1 MFYLRGKNK
10 AVENMKRTNAILLL
24 SCICLHASSAWGQ
37 SAEPTDSIV
46 HELQEVIVA
55 AKQPATT
62 LVGTTLVTSI
72 PGSNL
77 ADIGN
82 ALDVLAQLPMLRV
95 EDGKVSVIGKNNIEV
110 YIDGRPMR
118 DDEELRR
125 ILSSNLKKVEL
136 LMAPG
141 AAYESTTG
149 AVLRI
154 TTKRNFIQGLS
165 LTDQFQLM
173 RRRKWSL
180 TNLLGLSYRVGDW
193 ELFLDGSLTR
203 SNSLTKG
210 TTTNTLV
217 YDGQETVVGS
227 WQNNIYPTTAGSIK
241 VGFNYAKGS
250 RSLGAYYRYNPERGD
265 FSNDGAEWLDD
276 NAPLLRR
283 IDRRIR
289 AHSHLV
295 SLYYE
300 NTLADN
306 CLLHFDGDFRQSRDN
321 SGVATTYLEST
332 NPDVNSSS
340 LRKSTIWAGKLYLQ
354 FPLGKG
360 NLTVGTQDSYTC
372 TSLDYRMLN
381 EQVSQYIPSSL
392 TDARQTSA
400 ALFASWARMFGKF
413 SLSVGARYE
422 YVDYDFKVNGK
433 RDDEVSRR
441 DHLFTPDI
449 SLTYSFNDKAQ
460 ISLGYKMA
468 TVKPP
473 YSQLTGSLSY
483 TGLHEIEGGNPA
495 LRDEK
500 MHDVQLFG
508 MWNGFMLQADF
519 TRSLDAY
526 AFVKQLYPA
535 DNLQLL
541 MHPVNIDVSALNLYL
556 VWSKPVRRWTPNVT
570 LGMYRQWLTLGDTS
584 YEKPVFSYYF
594 DNTFSFLRG
603 WTITANFHGQTQGD
617 MHTNRFG
624 ATRFAMDA
632 SVGKTFLHKSL
643 TVKLTA
649 TDILN
654 TVNNDWTMNTHGV
667 FVDKRQRS
675 DNRGISLSVIY
686 HFQPRKREYKGS
698 SAAEEELRRL

>member
-1 MFYLRGKNK
+1 
-10 AVENMKRTNAILLL
+10 MKRINAISLMPCMFLCAT
-24 SCICLHASSAWGQ
+24 SVWGQ
-37 SAEPTDSIV
+37 SVEPTDSIL
-46 HELQEVIVA
+46 HELKEVIVT
-55 AKQPATT
+55 AKQPATK
-62 LVGTTLVTSI
+62 LVGSTLVTTI

-82 ALDVLAQLPMLRV
+82 ALDVLAQLPMIKV
-95 EDGKVSVIGKNNIEV
+95 KENTVSVIGKDNIEIH
-110 YIDGRPMR
+110 IDGRPMR
-118 DDEELRR
+118 DKQELQQ

-141 AAYESTTG
+141 ATYESTTE

-165 LTDQFQLM
+165 VTDQFQLT

-180 TNLLGLSYRVGDW
+180 TNLLGLSYRAGNW
-193 ELFLDGSLTR
+193 ELFLNGSLNR
-203 SNSLTKG
+203 NNSFIKG
-210 TTTNTLV
+210 ATTNTLV

-227 WQNNIYPTTAGSIK
+227 RQNNIYPTTAGSVK
-241 VGFNYAKGS
+241 AGFNYAKRS
-250 RSLGAYYRYNPERGD
+250 QSLGAYYRYNPERGD
-265 FSNDGAEWLDD
+265 FCNDGAEWLDG

-283 IDRRIR
+283 IDRKIR
-289 AHSHLV
+289 AHGHLA
-295 SLYYE
+295 SLYYD
-300 NTLADN
+300 NTFDGN
-306 CLLHFDGDFRQSRDN
+306 YLLHFDGDFRQSHAN
-321 SGVATTYLEST
+321 SSVATTYPKSA
-332 NPDVNSSS
+332 NPDVNSTD
-340 LRKSTIWAGKLYLQ
+340 LHNSTLWAGKLYLK

-360 NLTVGTQDSYTC
+360 NFTFGTQDSYTH

-400 ALFASWARMFGKF
+400 ALFASWTRMFGKL

-433 RDDEVSRR
+433 RNEEVSRHN
-441 DHLFTPDI
+441 HLLTPDV
-449 SLTYSFNDKAQ
+449 SLTYSFSNDAQ
-460 ISLGYKMA
+460 VSLSYKMA

-500 MHDVQLFG
+500 MHNLQLSG

-519 TRSLDAY
+519 TRSFDAY

-541 MHPVNIDVSALNLYL
+541 MHPVNIDVSAINLYL
-556 VWSKPVRRWTPNVT
+556 VWSRPIRCWTPNAT
-570 LGMYRQWLTLGDTS
+570 IGMYKQWLTLDNTP
-584 YEKPVFSYYF
+584 YKKPVFSYYF
-594 DNTFSFLRG
+594 DNAFSLPRG
-603 WTITANFHGQTQGD
+603 WMITANFNGQTQGD
-617 MHTNRFG
+617 MRTNRFG
-624 ATRFAMDA
+624 TTWFAMDA
-632 SVGKTFLHKSL
+632 SVGKAFLHKSL

-649 TDILN
+649 TDIFN
-654 TVNNDWTMNTHGV
+654 TVNNNWTMNTYGV
-667 FVDKRQRS
+667 FVDKRQNY
-675 DNRGISLSVIY
+675 DGRGISLHIIY
-686 HFQPRKREYKGS
+686 NFQPRKSKYKGS
-698 SAAEEELRRL
+698 SAAEEELKRL

>member
-1 MFYLRGKNK
+1 MFYLRGENK
-10 AVENMKRTNAILLL
+10 AVENMKRTNAIFLV
-24 SCICLHASSAWGQ
+24 SCICLYAPSVWGQ
-37 SAEPTDSIV
+37 AVEPTDSLV

-82 ALDVLAQLPMLRV
+82 ALDVLAQLPML
-95 EDGKVSVIGKNNIEV
+95 KV
-110 YIDGRPMR
+110 
-118 DDEELRR
+118 DEELRR
-125 ILSSNLKKVEL
+125 ILSSNLKRVEL

-154 TTKRNFIQGLS
+154 TTKRSFIQGLS
-165 LTDQFQLM
+165 LTDQFQLT

-306 CLLHFDGDFRQSRDN
+306 CLLHC
-321 SGVATTYLEST
+321 
-332 NPDVNSSS
+332 S

-360 NLTVGTQDSYTC
+360 NLTVGTQDSYTH

-381 EQVSQYIPSSL
+381 EQVSQYIPSSQ

-400 ALFASWARMFGKF
+400 ALFASWARMFGKL
-413 SLSVGARYE
+413 SLSIGARYE

-460 ISLGYKMA
+460 ISLNYKMA
-468 TVKPP
+468 TVKPS
-473 YSQLTGSLSY
+473 YSQLTSSLSY

-541 MHPVNIDVSALNLYL
+541 MRPVNIDVSALDLYL

-570 LGMYRQWLTLGDTS
+570 LGMYRQWLMLDDAS
-584 YEKPVFSYYF
+584 YEKSIFSYYF

-603 WTITANFHGQTQGD
+603 WMVTANFHGQTQGD
-617 MHTNRFG
+617 IRTNRFG

-649 TDILN
+649 TDIFN
-654 TVNNDWTMNTHGV
+654 TVNNDWTMNTYGV

>member
-1 MFYLRGKNK
+1 
-10 AVENMKRTNAILLL
+10 MKRTNVIFLILY
-24 SCICLHASSAWGQ
+24 CCLHAASVWGQ
-37 SAEPTDSIV
+37 SVEPTDSII
-46 HELQEVIVA
+46 HELQEVIVT
-55 AKQPATT
+55 AKQPATK
-62 LVGTTLVTSI
+62 LVGSTLVTTI

-82 ALDVLAQLPMLRV
+82 ALDVLAQLPMIKV
-95 EDGKVSVIGKNNIEV
+95 ENNKVCVIGKNSIEI

-118 DDEELRR
+118 DNQELQQ

-149 AVLRI
+149 VVLRI

-180 TNLLGLSYRVGDW
+180 TDLIELSYRASNW
-193 ELFLDGSLTR
+193 ELFLNGSLNR
-203 SNSLTKG
+203 SNSFIKG
-210 TTTNTLV
+210 ITTNHLV

-227 WQNNIYPTTAGSIK
+227 RQYNAYPTTAGSIK
-241 VGFNYAKGS
+241 AGFNYAKGS
-250 RSLGAYYRYNPERGD
+250 QSVGAYYRYNPEHGD
-265 FSNDGAEWLDD
+265 FTNNGAEWLDD
-276 NAPLLRR
+276 NTPLLRY
-283 IDRRIR
+283 INRRIR
-289 AHSHLV
+289 AHSHLA

-300 NTLADN
+300 NTFADKY
-306 CLLHFDGDFRQSRDN
+306 LLHFDGDFQQSHSNNR
-321 SGVATTYLEST
+321 VATTYPEST
-332 NPDVNSSS
+332 NPDVNSTD
-340 LRKSTIWAGKLYLQ
+340 LRKSTLWAGKLYLN

-360 NLTVGTQDSYTC
+360 KFTAGTQNSYTH
-372 TSLDYRMLN
+372 TSLDYHMLN
-381 EQVSQYIPSSL
+381 EQVGQYIPSSL

-400 ALFASWARMFGKF
+400 ALFASWARMFGKL

-422 YVDYDFKVNGK
+422 YIDYDFKVNGK
-433 RDDEVSRR
+433 RDEEVSRR
-441 DHLFTPDI
+441 DQQLTPDV
-449 SLTYSFNDKAQ
+449 SLTYSFSNDAQ
-460 ISLGYKMA
+460 ISLSYKMA

-500 MHDVQLFG
+500 MHDIQLFG
-508 MWNGFMLQADF
+508 MWNGFMLQTDF
-519 TRSLDAY
+519 TRSLDSY

-556 VWSKPVRRWTPNVT
+556 SWSKPVRCWTPNIT
-570 LGMYRQWLTLGDTS
+570 LRMYRQWLTLADT
-584 YEKPVFSYYF
+584 YYDKPIFAYYF
-594 DNTFSFLRG
+594 NNTFSLSHG
-603 WTITANFHGQTQGD
+603 WMMTTNFNGQTQGD

-624 ATRFAMDA
+624 STWFKMDA

-643 TVKLTA
+643 TIKLKAADIFNTA
-649 TDILN
+649 
-654 TVNNDWTMNTHGV
+654 NNNWTMNTYGV
-667 FVDKRQRS
+667 IVDKRQS
-675 DNRGISLSVIY
+675 YDGRGISLNIIY
-686 HFQPRKREYKGS
+686 KFQPRKSKYKGS
-698 SAAEEELRRL
+698 SAAEEELKRL